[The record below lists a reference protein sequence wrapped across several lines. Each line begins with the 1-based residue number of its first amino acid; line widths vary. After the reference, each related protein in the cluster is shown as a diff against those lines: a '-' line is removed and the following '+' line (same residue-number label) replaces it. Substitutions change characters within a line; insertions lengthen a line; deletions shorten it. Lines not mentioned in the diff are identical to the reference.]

1 MTAKLSVK
9 VTRQTMSMSS
19 IKLAK
24 SLQEGED
31 SLDEEEDDDDGEED
45 SMDHNLTTPSEPVT
59 RKFLL
64 KSKEVIELGWAAGRS
79 VESNDELSKPPGDE
93 NFLLI
98 ICKLPSVDPL
108 IIVSFNIF
116 SLDWTSPT
124 RDRCP
129 SNFFKQA
136 SLFGLQT
143 RTVPSRLPENI

>member
-1 MTAKLSVK
+1 MTAKLPVN

-24 SLQEGED
+24 SRQLDPEESSHAEPEGV
-31 SLDEEEDDDDGEED
+31 S
-45 SMDHNLTTPSEPVT
+45 SDHKRTTPSEPVT

-64 KSKEVIELGWAAGRS
+64 KSNEVIELGWAAGRS
-79 VESNDELSKPPGDE
+79 EDSYEFSDT
-93 NFLLI
+93 LLI

-108 IIVSFNIF
+108 TITSLNIF
-116 SLDWTSPT
+116 SFDWTRPT

-136 SLFGLQT
+136 SLAALQT